1 MSYKNQKKS
10 SEWVGAPGTASLCE
24 RKHDSVQETF
34 TPTARDI
41 RAMRRAKIA
50 EEQARVENNITGMV
64 IGSDLMMEPLCESHD
79 STAHVISDS
88 KLHSFIQLEQHHRV
102 LQPSLSLES
111 GLENETLTS
120 HNDFLHHEN
129 RFCSSPCKGFEM
141 KKKINFPA
149 ANDSVWG
156 KINSELESLIAVNFT
171 DNMINN
177 LSISVLSQKFD
188 SWLHEYF
195 LGIFGE
201 KTAKVHCNK
210 FRKPRESKSLA
221 LFCEKKKACKKAFKA
236 LQREGKEK
244 SPEGISLSQE
254 FKSLMRQHN
263 KLRKQL
269 LRKKSQVKRLSS
281 EFLFKKDPNGYAQKL
296 FQKTAKSQSPT
307 FSAEIAEDYFK
318 RTYQD
323 TDRSHRYFPLPEMER
338 PNMPDHI
345 FSLRCPT
352 LKETLKSIRR
362 KRNGAAPGLNSL
374 PYVPYK
380 KCSALV
386 KFVVKLGQKIWKSRK
401 IPDDWACAYIV
412 LLSKSDSLDAISEF
426 RPIAITSTVGNFFSQ
441 CYLSGCRILCS
452 RTVSFQENFKKDFY
466 LALQAV
472 LNMSLLLWR
481 L

>member
-1 MSYKNQKKS
+1 
-10 SEWVGAPGTASLCE
+10 
-24 RKHDSVQETF
+24 
-34 TPTARDI
+34 
-41 RAMRRAKIA
+41 
-50 EEQARVENNITGMV
+50 
-64 IGSDLMMEPLCESHD
+64 
-79 STAHVISDS
+79 
-88 KLHSFIQLEQHHRV
+88 
-102 LQPSLSLES
+102 
-111 GLENETLTS
+111 
-120 HNDFLHHEN
+120 
-129 RFCSSPCKGFEM
+129 
-141 KKKINFPA
+141 
-149 ANDSVWG
+149 
-156 KINSELESLIAVNFT
+156 
-171 DNMINN
+171 
-177 LSISVLSQKFD
+177 
-188 SWLHEYF
+188 
-195 LGIFGE
+195 
-201 KTAKVHCNK
+201 
-210 FRKPRESKSLA
+210 
-221 LFCEKKKACKKAFKA
+221 
-236 LQREGKEK
+236 
-244 SPEGISLSQE
+244 
-254 FKSLMRQHN
+254 MRQHN

-412 LLSKSDSLDAISEF
+412 LLSKSDSLDAVSEF

>member
-221 LFCEKKKACKKAFKA
+221 LFREKKKAGKKAFKVCREKAKKNLQKASRYLRNSKA
-236 LQREGKEK
+236 L
-244 SPEGISLSQE
+244 
-254 FKSLMRQHN
+254 
-263 KLRKQL
+263 
-269 LRKKSQVKRLSS
+269 
-281 EFLFKKDPNGYAQKL
+281 
-296 FQKTAKSQSPT
+296 
-307 FSAEIAEDYFK
+307 
-318 RTYQD
+318 
-323 TDRSHRYFPLPEMER
+323 
-338 PNMPDHI
+338 
-345 FSLRCPT
+345 
-352 LKETLKSIRR
+352 
-362 KRNGAAPGLNSL
+362 
-374 PYVPYK
+374 
-380 KCSALV
+380 
-386 KFVVKLGQKIWKSRK
+386 
-401 IPDDWACAYIV
+401 
-412 LLSKSDSLDAISEF
+412 
-426 RPIAITSTVGNFFSQ
+426 
-441 CYLSGCRILCS
+441 
-452 RTVSFQENFKKDFY
+452 
-466 LALQAV
+466 
-472 LNMSLLLWR
+472 
-481 L
+481 